1 MTSAI
6 KKDPRTAAAVLRL
19 VFHDCQ
25 VGGCDGSVLLD
36 IKDKTHQAELDSSK
50 NFGIRNRE
58 LVDQIKSK
66 VEAVCPKQVSCADV
80 LVLAGRDGV
89 AIAGGPNINVPLG
102 RKDTKIPH
110 TKQQADVGLPRNNV
124 DLAKA
129 VDFFFEE
136 AGSTYEETIAILGAH
151 TLGVTHCDGIMDRL
165 YVNRT
170 VSNPKRKVCPKD
182 NSTRFTTQFDLDP
195 TPQTFDN
202 KYFVNILNGHGVI
215 SLDAEIARDPK
226 SIGYVKKFAND
237 KEAFFRVFSSGYV
250 KLSTIGGCDGSVLL
264 NIKDKNHQAEFDS
277 PKNFGIRNRELI
289 DKIKSK
295 AEAVCPKQVSCAD
308 ILVLAARD
316 GVAIAGGPHIK
327 VPLGRKDTKIPHTK
341 QQADVGLPRNNVDLA
356 KAVQVFFKEAGI
368 TYEETIAI
376 LGAHTLGVT
385 HCDGIMDRLYV
396 NKAVSNPKSEV
407 EFVDYLKKKCPKD
420 NSTRFTTQFDLDPTP
435 QTFDNKYFA
444 NILKGHGVIA
454 LDAEIARDP
463 RSIGRSRDHKGAM

>member
-6 KKDPRTAAAVLRL
+6 KKDPRTAAAALRL

-36 IKDKTHQAELDSSK
+36 IKDKSHQTELDSAK

-58 LVDQIKSK
+58 LIDQIKSK
-66 VEAVCPKQVSCADV
+66 VEAVCPQQVSCADV

-89 AIAGGPNINVPLG
+89 AIAGGPNIN
-102 RKDTKIPH
+102 
-110 TKQQADVGLPRNNV
+110 
-124 DLAKA
+124 
-129 VDFFFEE
+129 
-136 AGSTYEETIAILGAH
+136 
-151 TLGVTHCDGIMDRL
+151 
-165 YVNRT
+165 
-170 VSNPKRKVCPKD
+170 
-182 NSTRFTTQFDLDP
+182 
-195 TPQTFDN
+195 
-202 KYFVNILNGHGVI
+202 
-215 SLDAEIARDPK
+215 
-226 SIGYVKKFAND
+226 
-237 KEAFFRVFSSGYV
+237 
-250 KLSTIGGCDGSVLL
+250 
-264 NIKDKNHQAEFDS
+264 
-277 PKNFGIRNRELI
+277 
-289 DKIKSK
+289 
-295 AEAVCPKQVSCAD
+295 
-308 ILVLAARD
+308 
-316 GVAIAGGPHIK
+316 

-396 NKAVSNPKSEV
+396 NKTVSNPKSEV
-407 EFVDYLKKKCPKD
+407 EFVKYLKNKCPKD

-444 NILKGHGVIA
+444 NILNGHGVIS

-463 RSIGRSRDHKGAM
+463 KSIGYVKKFANDQEAFFRVFSSGFVKLSTLGVLTGDKGIIRKQFLLNIKYKNHQCEYDSPKNFGNRNRELIDKIKSKVEAVWPKQVSCADILVLAARDGVAIAGGPHIKVPLGRKDKKKYLTPHTKQQADVGLPNNVDLAKALQVFFKEAGITYEETIAILGMYNYI

>member
-1 MTSAI
+1 MI
-6 KKDPRTAAAVLRL
+6 
-19 VFHDCQ
+19 C
-25 VGGCDGSVLLD
+25 
-36 IKDKTHQAELDSSK
+36 
-50 NFGIRNRE
+50 
-58 LVDQIKSK
+58 
-66 VEAVCPKQVSCADV
+66 
-80 LVLAGRDGV
+80 
-89 AIAGGPNINVPLG
+89 
-102 RKDTKIPH
+102 
-110 TKQQADVGLPRNNV
+110 
-124 DLAKA
+124 
-129 VDFFFEE
+129 
-136 AGSTYEETIAILGAH
+136 AH

-170 VSNPKRKVCPKD
+170 VTNPKSEVEFVKYLKEKCPKD

-202 KYFVNILNGHGVI
+202 KYFVNILN
-215 SLDAEIARDPK
+215 DPK

-250 KLSTIGGCDGSVLL
+250 KLSTIGVLTGDKGIIRNQCNILPVSERANNGSKNSCKIQSTAAAVLRLVSHDCQVGGCDGSVLL

-295 AEAVCPKQVSCAD
+295 VEAVCPKQVSCAD

-376 LGAHTLGVT
+376 L
-385 HCDGIMDRLYV
+385 
-396 NKAVSNPKSEV
+396 
-407 EFVDYLKKKCPKD
+407 D

-463 RSIGRSRDHKGAM
+463 RSIGYVKKFAHDQEAFFRVFSSGFVRLSTLGVLTGDQGIIREQCNVL